1 MVFSFR
7 RNKKNQR
14 IYALIL
20 TGALVL
26 SFAAQPVISARAATS
41 AELKKQQSQT
51 QSQLNNAEGEA
62 SSLQS
67 EQSGVSSALQQ
78 KTSEIAEN
86 MAAIG
91 VMEDEI
97 TDLESQIE
105 VKTTEYQAAQ
115 EEEKN
120 QYESMKKRIQF
131 MYEKGDTNYVQLLIT
146 ASSFGDMLNKA
157 EYVDQMYDYD
167 RKMLIKF
174 EEAVQA
180 VADAKKALE
189 DEKSELETTQ
199 AELQENQSY
208 LESQKAEL
216 QDEYD
221 NYDDL
226 IAEAQSDA
234 AELRAKIKQ
243 QNSQIQ
249 TAEAEEA
256 AAEAARKQAEADA
269 AAAAAAAAGTTTTD
283 STTSSEGSSTA
294 ATTAR
299 TYSSAGSASGSNVAS
314 YACQFV
320 GNPYVYGGT
329 SLTSGADC
337 SGFTQSVYAAF
348 GYSIPRTSYS
358 QINAGT
364 AVDSLAD
371 AQPGDLICYGGHV
384 AIYIGNGQAVHGNY
398 EGKTV
403 IASAYLS
410 TAASP
415 QFIRVVR

>member
-294 ATTAR
+294 AITAR
-299 TYSSAGSASGSNVAS
+299 TYSSAGSASGSNVTS

-384 AIYIGNGQAVHGNY
+384 AIYIGNGQIVH
-398 EGKTV
+398 
-403 IASAYLS
+403 ASTPATGIKYGYAAYRTILG
-410 TAASP
+410 
-415 QFIRVVR
+415 IRRIIN

>member
-294 ATTAR
+294 AITAR

-384 AIYIGNGQAVHGNY
+384 AIYIGNGQIVH
-398 EGKTV
+398 
-403 IASAYLS
+403 ASTPATGIKYGYAAYRTILG
-410 TAASP
+410 
-415 QFIRVVR
+415 IRRIIN

>member
-384 AIYIGNGQAVHGNY
+384 AIYIGNGQIVH
-398 EGKTV
+398 
-403 IASAYLS
+403 ASTPATGIKYGYAAYRTILG
-410 TAASP
+410 
-415 QFIRVVR
+415 IRRIIN

>member
-51 QSQLNNAEGEA
+51 QSQLNNTEGEA

-384 AIYIGNGQAVHGNY
+384 AIYIGNGQIVH
-398 EGKTV
+398 
-403 IASAYLS
+403 ASTPATGIKYGYAAYRTILG
-410 TAASP
+410 
-415 QFIRVVR
+415 IRRIIN

>member
-86 MAAIG
+86 MAALG

-384 AIYIGNGQAVHGNY
+384 AIYIGNGQIVH
-398 EGKTV
+398 
-403 IASAYLS
+403 ASTPATGIKYGYAAYRTILG
-410 TAASP
+410 
-415 QFIRVVR
+415 IRRIIN

>member
-294 ATTAR
+294 AITAR

-358 QINAGT
+358 QKNAGT

-384 AIYIGNGQAVHGNY
+384 AIYIGNGQIVH
-398 EGKTV
+398 
-403 IASAYLS
+403 ASTPATGIKYGYAAYRTILG
-410 TAASP
+410 
-415 QFIRVVR
+415 IRRIIN

>member
-174 EEAVQA
+174 E
-180 VADAKKALE
+180 D
-189 DEKSELETTQ
+189 
-199 AELQENQSY
+199 
-208 LESQKAEL
+208 
-216 QDEYD
+216 
-221 NYDDL
+221 
-226 IAEAQSDA
+226 
-234 AELRAKIKQ
+234 
-243 QNSQIQ
+243 
-249 TAEAEEA
+249 
-256 AAEAARKQAEADA
+256 
-269 AAAAAAAAGTTTTD
+269 G
-283 STTSSEGSSTA
+283 
-294 ATTAR
+294 
-299 TYSSAGSASGSNVAS
+299 
-314 YACQFV
+314 C
-320 GNPYVYGGT
+320 
-329 SLTSGADC
+329 
-337 SGFTQSVYAAF
+337 
-348 GYSIPRTSYS
+348 
-358 QINAGT
+358 
-364 AVDSLAD
+364 
-371 AQPGDLICYGGHV
+371 
-384 AIYIGNGQAVHGNY
+384 
-398 EGKTV
+398 
-403 IASAYLS
+403 
-410 TAASP
+410 
-415 QFIRVVR
+415 

>member
-1 MVFSFR
+1 M
-7 RNKKNQR
+7 
-14 IYALIL
+14 
-20 TGALVL
+20 

-384 AIYIGNGQAVHGNY
+384 AIYIGNGQIVH
-398 EGKTV
+398 
-403 IASAYLS
+403 ASTPATGIKYGYAAYRTILG
-410 TAASP
+410 
-415 QFIRVVR
+415 IRRIIN

>member
-26 SFAAQPVISARAATS
+26 SFAAHPVISARAATS

-384 AIYIGNGQAVHGNY
+384 AIYIGNGQIVH
-398 EGKTV
+398 
-403 IASAYLS
+403 ASTPATGIKYGYAAYRTILG
-410 TAASP
+410 
-415 QFIRVVR
+415 IRRIIN

>member
-26 SFAAQPVISARAATS
+26 SFAAQPVISARVATS

-384 AIYIGNGQAVHGNY
+384 AIYIGNGQIVH
-398 EGKTV
+398 
-403 IASAYLS
+403 ASTPATGIKYGYAAYRTILG
-410 TAASP
+410 
-415 QFIRVVR
+415 IRRIIN

>member
-364 AVDSLAD
+364 AVDSLAY

-384 AIYIGNGQAVHGNY
+384 AIYIGNGQIVH
-398 EGKTV
+398 
-403 IASAYLS
+403 ASTPATGIKYGYAAYRTILG
-410 TAASP
+410 
-415 QFIRVVR
+415 IRRIIN

>member
-1 MVFSFR
+1 MVFSLR

-384 AIYIGNGQAVHGNY
+384 AIYIGNGQIVH
-398 EGKTV
+398 
-403 IASAYLS
+403 ASTPATGIKYGYAAYRTILG
-410 TAASP
+410 
-415 QFIRVVR
+415 IRRIIN

>member
-131 MYEKGDTNYVQLLIT
+131 MYETGGTNYVQLLIT

-384 AIYIGNGQAVHGNY
+384 AIYIGNGQIVH
-398 EGKTV
+398 
-403 IASAYLS
+403 ASTPATGIKYGYAAYRTILG
-410 TAASP
+410 
-415 QFIRVVR
+415 IRRIIN